1 MLENIPLVMYL
12 AETVDHVGAMAAITA
27 VLSFVTAV
35 IMFVLWM
42 ATRQEYM
49 KFAEQHSQVT
59 MGTLRRGA
67 KASTAIFVV
76 SLLVAMFIP
85 SAKVLHVYLGTQ
97 VAKEIV
103 ESEAISTE
111 VRDIYTDIKA
121 IIHGYA
127 TGPGATGAETGE

>member
-1 MLENIPLVMYL
+1 MLENIPLMMYL

-42 ATRQEYM
+42 VARQEYL
-49 KFAEQHSQVT
+49 KWSEQHSNVT
-59 MGTLRRGA
+59 MGTLRRAA

-85 SAKVLHVYLGTQ
+85 SAKVLYVYMGTQ

-127 TGPGATGAETGE
+127 TGAGATGAETGE